1 MDLPYDYILYFYIY
15 SFLGWLVESIYC
27 SALEQK
33 IINRGFLNG
42 PICPVYGVGALVVI
56 LGLYPY
62 KDNIMAV
69 FLLSIILT
77 STVEYI
83 TGTILEKIFKTS
95 WWDYSK
101 HKFNIQ
107 GKVCLLNS
115 ILFGILSVIIIEIV
129 HPSIV
134 DIIDESNKNILYI
147 ILIFAIITT
156 IIDLII
162 TAKALNSL
170 TVKVDMITN
179 LMEDIKI
186 INRKFKLYEEEEFI
200 KKFKVSPEDI
210 LKKIKDS
217 KYKYADLSMQYS
229 IDDIYKKFKSIGKKA
244 YIHRRIVKAFP
255 KMKSVKSSK
264 RDQHLQI
271 IKKVLKD
278 KIK

>member
-15 SFLGWLVESIYC
+15 SFFGWLVESIYC

-217 KYKYADLSMQYS
+217 KYKYADLCMQYS

>member
-62 KDNIMAV
+62 KDNIVAV

-83 TGTILEKIFKTS
+83 TGTILEKIFKTR

-134 DIIDESNKNILYI
+134 DIIDESNKYILYI

>member
-15 SFLGWLVESIYC
+15 SFFGWLVESIYC

-62 KDNIMAV
+62 KENIMAV

-217 KYKYADLSMQYS
+217 KYKYADLCMQYS

>member
-15 SFLGWLVESIYC
+15 SFFGWLVESIYC
-27 SALEQK
+27 STLEQK

-62 KDNIMAV
+62 KDNIVAV

-83 TGTILEKIFKTS
+83 TGTILEKIFKTR

>member
-15 SFLGWLVESIYC
+15 SFFGWLVESIYC

-62 KDNIMAV
+62 KDNIVAV

-134 DIIDESNKNILYI
+134 DIIDESNKYILYI

>member
-83 TGTILEKIFKTS
+83 TGTILEKIFKTR

-134 DIIDESNKNILYI
+134 DIIDESNKYILYI

-200 KKFKVSPEDI
+200 KKFKVSPEDV

-217 KYKYADLSMQYS
+217 KYKYADLCMQYS

>member
-15 SFLGWLVESIYC
+15 SFFGWLVESIYC

-62 KDNIMAV
+62 KDNIVAV

>member
-15 SFLGWLVESIYC
+15 SFFGWLVESIYC

-134 DIIDESNKNILYI
+134 DIIDESNKYILYI

-170 TVKVDMITN
+170 TLKVDMITN

>member
-15 SFLGWLVESIYC
+15 SFFGWLVESIYC

-134 DIIDESNKNILYI
+134 DIIDESNKYILYI